1 MIDLPRVNL
10 KKKWLLTFVFII
22 LLDIDGTTICQF
34 SVSLVKEFGFQDMY
48 NYLTTYYVVLTTVVP
63 CSIYCTW
70 RAGGAL
76 SATNLPSSF
85 MQVPNTIFLFCL
97 ISIFEIGLQRS
108 EIWADAINIL
118 LLFTCLTN
126 LTRNMIATIRSM
138 QVPNKLTIR
147 YIMYLS

>member
-10 KKKWLLTFVFII
+10 KIKWLLTFVFII

-63 CSIYCTW
+63 C
-70 RAGGAL
+70 GAL

-85 MQVPNTIFLFCL
+85 M
-97 ISIFEIGLQRS
+97 
-108 EIWADAINIL
+108 
-118 LLFTCLTN
+118 
-126 LTRNMIATIRSM
+126 
-138 QVPNKLTIR
+138 
-147 YIMYLS
+147 

>member
-10 KKKWLLTFVFII
+10 KKKKWLLTFVFI

-48 NYLTTYYVVLTTVVP
+48 DYLTTYYVVLTTVVP

-85 MQVPNTIFLFCL
+85 MY
-97 ISIFEIGLQRS
+97 IG
-108 EIWADAINIL
+108 
-118 LLFTCLTN
+118 T
-126 LTRNMIATIRSM
+126 
-138 QVPNKLTIR
+138 
-147 YIMYLS
+147 